1 MTQIG
6 RRDTIDGLQMQH
18 DNTVATVGSRNRIR
32 VCTLG
37 VDEALRQGIVTVVL
51 VEAYISAFT
60 NRVIDVR
67 HIDLMEVDIQII
79 DAIQRIEGNQ
89 CVIVMQ
95 RVIRKRG
102 GVLLFVSGSPFM
114 GECLVERRADIQRVA
129 EDMGLMNGEVQHN
142 GTVATG
148 STMHRV
154 AVDTRYYE

>member
-1 MTQIG
+1 MQ
-6 RRDTIDGLQMQH
+6 RDH
-18 DNTVATVGSRNRIR
+18 TVATKESRNG
-32 VCTLG
+32 LA
-37 VDEALRQGIVTVVL
+37 VDTGFFIELLRQRGGQVRIDLYGVTGANRIV
-51 VEAYISAFT
+51 
-60 NRVIDVR
+60 DVR
-67 HIDLMEVDIQII
+67 LVGTVEINIQII

-89 CVIVMQ
+89 RVIVMQ